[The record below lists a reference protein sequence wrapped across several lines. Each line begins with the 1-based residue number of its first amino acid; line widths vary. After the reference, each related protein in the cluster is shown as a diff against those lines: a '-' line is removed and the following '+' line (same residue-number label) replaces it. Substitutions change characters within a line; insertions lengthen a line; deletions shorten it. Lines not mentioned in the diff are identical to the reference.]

1 MNNYTNDPLK
11 ITYAKKQVL
20 GQKKYGFE
28 DFVDHKL
35 DGLDGEVQR
44 SEFWQNI
51 RLKVFY
57 FGSYLF

>member
-1 MNNYTNDPLK
+1 MPKACSGLK
-11 ITYAKKQVL
+11 N
-20 GQKKYGFE
+20 YGFE

-51 RLKVFY
+51 RLKGFY